1 MKRFGMFALV
11 WFFAGSGVVFSQGSH
26 NDYEENA
33 GNVVVDH
40 ELLEGMEFRDVG
52 FTRGGRSTAAV
63 GVAGQPLVYYFGGT
77 GGGVFKTTDAGSNWK
92 NVTDGFLGVGSIG
105 AIAVAPSDPNVV
117 YVGTGSACPRGN
129 ISTGDGIYKS
139 TDAGKTWKHIGLR
152 HAGQI
157 AKIRVHPKNADHV
170 YVAALGHMFGPNE
183 ERGVFRSMDGGGEW
197 EHVLAISNRTGVV
210 DLAMDVNNPRIIFA
224 GAWAAERKPW
234 AMNSG
239 SEDGGIYRSVDAGD
253 KDTWK
258 RLEGGLPTGIVGKTS
273 VAVSPANSDRVW
285 ALIEAEGDEGGVF
298 RSDDGGDKWTRI
310 NGEANLRQRPWYY
323 IHIYADP
330 QDENTVYALNTGFYK
345 SIDGGKTFDQ
355 RIRVPHG
362 DNHDLWINPDNPEN
376 MINANDGGANVSFD
390 GGGAWSSI
398 RNQPTAEIYRVF
410 VDDQWPYRIYG
421 SQQDNSTIS
430 VPSRAA
436 GGFGQVVP
444 DWYSVGGCESGH
456 IAIDPRDPD
465 IIYAGCYGGSIT
477 RVNLKTGESR
487 QILAYPQLQLGAAA
501 RDLDYRFQWNAP
513 IRLSPHDPDILFH
526 ASQVVHMSRDD
537 GQSWSVI
544 SPDLTTN
551 NPEHQDY
558 AGGPITHDSTGVE
571 VYNTVFAF
579 EESPHTLGEL
589 WAGSDDGRVHLSR
602 DRGATWSEITPAG
615 MPEGGTVNVV
625 ELSAHAPGRA
635 FIAVYRYREDDF
647 RPYIF
652 RTNDYGESWNLLT
665 DGTNG
670 IPATN
675 FTRAIREDPDR
686 KGLLYAGTEFG
697 LYVSFDDGSHWQRF
711 QQNLPVTPVTDL
723 RVHRKNLV
731 VSTQGRAFWVLDDL
745 TPLHQ
750 VGDEVANADAW
761 LYAPRTAVRGPALG
775 GATIDY
781 YLKDVPEGEI
791 TLDILDAN
799 GDAIRTYQGEA
810 GDEPESESGGFFTTP
825 DVKRIPVEQGLN
837 RFNWNLREKGPEL
850 PEGVVHWG
858 GTPGLRVVPGGFE
871 VRLTVGE
878 WSQTRPLAVA
888 LNPRVET
895 TVAELREQYDL
906 GKEVASEIELLFGAL
921 SDLRDVK
928 TQSAAVVARIE
939 KAKAG
944 EENEEITAAA
954 KALDDKL
961 TEIEE
966 KITQVKSKSGQDPI
980 NFPPMIDN
988 QLTTLYGYIVRSDHP
1003 PTAGA
1008 YQRFDDLKPEL
1019 ARLRAALR
1027 EVVASDVAAFNQL
1040 VAGLDLPPVIV
1051 GGAPTTEDR

>member
-1 MKRFGMFALV
+1 MNRLGMIAIGGFL
-11 WFFAGSGVVFSQGSH
+11 AGAGLAFSQGSH
-26 NDYEENA
+26 NDYEETA
-33 GNVVVDH
+33 ANVQVDPA
-40 ELLEGMEFRDVG
+40 LLEGLEFRDVG

-63 GVAGQPLVYYFGGT
+63 GVPGQPLIYYFGGT
-77 GGGVFKTTDAGSNWK
+77 GGGVFKTSDAGNSWE

-129 ISTGDGIYKS
+129 ISSGDGIYKS
-139 TDAGKTWKHIGLR
+139 TDAGKTWTHIGLR
-152 HAGQI
+152 DAGQI
-157 AKIRVHPKNADHV
+157 AKIRVHPQDPDHV
-170 YVAALGHMFGPNE
+170 YVAALGNIFGPNE
-183 ERGVFRSMDGGGEW
+183 DRGVFRSKDGGVEW
-197 EHVLAISNRTGVV
+197 DHVLLISDRTGVV
-210 DLAMDVNNPRIIFA
+210 DLSMDPNNPRILFA

-253 KDTWK
+253 NWK
-258 RLEGGLPTGIVGKTS
+258 RLEGGLPTGLVGKTS
-273 VAVSPANSDRVW
+273 VAVSPANSNRVW
-285 ALIEAEGDEGGVF
+285 VLIEAEGDNGGVF
-298 RSDDGGDKWTRI
+298 RSDDAGESWTRI
-310 NGEANLRQRPWYY
+310 NGDASLRQRPWYY

-330 QDENTVYALNTGFYK
+330 KDENTVYALNTRFYK

-355 RIRVPHG
+355 RITVPHG
-362 DNHDLWINPDNPEN
+362 DNHDLWINPDDPMN
-376 MINANDGGANVSFD
+376 MINANDGGANVSFN

-436 GGFGQVVP
+436 PGRVVAR

-456 IAIDPRDPD
+456 IAVDPRDPD

-477 RVNLKTGESR
+477 RVNRKTGESR

-501 RDLDYRFQWNAP
+501 RDLLYRFQWNAP
-513 IRLSPHDPDILFH
+513 IRLSPHDPDILYH
-526 ASQVVHMSRDD
+526 ASQVVHMSRDS
-537 GQSWSVI
+537 GQSWSVV

-551 NPEHQDY
+551 NLEHQDY

-579 EESPHTLGEL
+579 EESPYTAGEL
-589 WAGSDDGRVHLSR
+589 WAGSDDGRVHISR
-602 DRGATWSEITPAG
+602 DRGATWTEITPEG

-625 ELSAHAPGRA
+625 ELSPHAPGRA
-635 FIAVYRYREDDF
+635 FIAVYRYRENDF
-647 RPYIF
+647 HPYIF
-652 RTNDYGESWNLLT
+652 GTNDSGASWDLLT

-686 KGLLYAGTEFG
+686 RGLLYAGTEFG
-697 LYVSFDDGSHWQRF
+697 LYISFDDGAHWQRF

-723 RVHRKNLV
+723 RVHRKDLI
-731 VSTQGRAFWVLDDL
+731 VSTQGRAFWLLDNL

-750 VGDEVANADAW
+750 ISDEVESSDAW
-761 LYAPRTAVRGPALG
+761 LYAPRTALRGGALG
-775 GATIDY
+775 GATVDY
-781 YLKDVPEGEI
+781 YLKEVPVGEV
-791 TLDILDAN
+791 TLDILDATGN
-799 GDAIRTYQGEA
+799 TVRTYHGEA
-810 GDEPESESGGFFTTP
+810 GDEPASEGGGGFFASS
-825 DVKRIPVEQGLN
+825 DVKRIPVKQGLN
-837 RFNWNLREKGPEL
+837 RFEWNLREEAIEL

-858 GTPGLRVVPGGFE
+858 GTPGLEVVPGAFE
-871 VRLTVGE
+871 VRLTIGE
-878 WSQTRPLAVA
+878 WSQTRPLAIE
-888 LNPRVET
+888 LNPSIST
-895 TVAELREQYDL
+895 NVAELRDQHEL
-906 GKEVASEIELLFGAL
+906 GTEVANEIKLLFGVLA
-921 SDLRDVK
+921 DLRDVK
-928 TQSAAVVARIE
+928 TQSSEIVARME
-939 KAKAG
+939 KAR
-944 EENEEITAAA
+944 EDNDEITDAA
-954 KALDDKL
+954 KALDEKL
-961 TEIEE
+961 TTIEE

-1019 ARLRAALR
+1019 AGLRAEFQ
-1027 EVVASDVAAFNQL
+1027 EVVVSDVAAFNQM

-1051 GGAPTTEDR
+1051 GAAPTKEDR